1 MLSDNTSKRKAPDPW
16 DIGFGV
22 VVLTG
27 SLLALFVWFPAD
39 IPTGFFF
46 TNAIGREEPGDA
58 FFPIILAT
66 LLAILSA
73 IQLISALFKKNT
85 QDEPS
90 VPAVLTL
97 RNLRFL
103 VIFVAIMG
111 AGLSVMYWLG
121 PMTVALLKAWGII
134 DADYRQLT
142 DTAPYKYIGYV
153 VGGFLMT
160 IVLIAWTE
168 GQVRPRSILAVL
180 ITLSVAIIIFDVVL
194 KNVLLPP
201 NADF

>member
-1 MLSDNTSKRKAPDPW
+1 MLSNDKSKRMAPDPW

-22 VVLTG
+22 FVLAG
-27 SLLALFVWFPAD
+27 ALLSLFVWFPAD

-66 LLAILSA
+66 LLAILST
-73 IQLISALFKKNT
+73 IQLILALFKYRT
-85 QDEPS
+85 DDPS
-90 VPAVLTL
+90 LAPAVLTFK
-97 RNLRFL
+97 NFRFL
-103 VIFVAIMG
+103 LLFSVIMA
-111 AGLSVMYWLG
+111 AGLAVMYWLG
-121 PMTVALLKAWGII
+121 PMTVSLLNAWGGI

-153 VGGFLMT
+153 IGGFLMT
-160 IVLIAWTE
+160 ITLIAWTE
-168 GQVRPRSILAVL
+168 GEIRPRSILAVL
-180 ITLSVAIIIFDVVL
+180 ITLAVAIIIFDVVL